1 MCYGY
6 LVPVLYITCTESLIV
21 QTIWI
26 EEVSHN
32 DRTDGDRFDQY
43 TPSFHST
50 HATVCLLH
58 LPRHHQCT
66 TVLHLEKIRR
76 CLLRLLVI
84 TLNVFLRHCTV
95 LLMTAQ
101 SVKPANVRAAILYQK
116 NANYMS
122 INTATRRNKTIV
134 DVCCLIVGLKQRA
147 DLLNQRMHHHQF
159 RCRLMFRLHP
169 YFSTTQR

>member
-1 MCYGY
+1 MCSNNLHPLLHRRLLLLLLPWMGMRYHHRPQNRGGTVQ
-6 LVPVLYITCTESLIV
+6 LLIV
-21 QTIWI
+21 P
-26 EEVSHN
+26 
-32 DRTDGDRFDQY
+32 F
-43 TPSFHST
+43 
-50 HATVCLLH
+50 H

-122 INTATRRNKTIV
+122 INTATRMHKTIV